1 MDCFFIS
8 FDYKL
13 LHILIQSTFFLGM
26 YRTLQ
31 ALSSAYLPIG
41 AVLVSPEVSD
51 VKHSQSSNLGMLD
64 NTPE

>member
-26 YRTLQ
+26 CRTLQ